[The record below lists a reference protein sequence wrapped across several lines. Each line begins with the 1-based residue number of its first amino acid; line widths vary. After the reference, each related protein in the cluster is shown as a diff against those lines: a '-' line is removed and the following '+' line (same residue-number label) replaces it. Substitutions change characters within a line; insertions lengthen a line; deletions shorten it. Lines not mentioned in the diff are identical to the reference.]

1 MKDTR
6 RRNKENT
13 TDYCGGQRVRTLQQ
27 TVAAVDVGYG
37 YGGRSDDKF
46 NVKSKTSN
54 EFLCCVSNLKLFLDR
69 HWCLP
74 IDYFLYLSWELKMQR
89 NQHYVFI

>member
-6 RRNKENT
+6 RGNKENT

-37 YGGRSDDKF
+37 YGGWDEVMTNSM
-46 NVKSKTSN
+46 SN
-54 EFLCCVSNLKLFLDR
+54 PKLPLNF
-69 HWCLP
+69 
-74 IDYFLYLSWELKMQR
+74 SA
-89 NQHYVFI
+89 VFRT